1 MPKNRMKNV
10 LVGVN
15 KQINVNRFDKNMVDC
30 HKLMIQFKCIMFNYV
45 LRHDIACSYY
55 SYPIGDI
62 I

>member
-1 MPKNRMKNV
+1 MKNI

-30 HKLMIQFKCIMFNYV
+30 HNLMIQIKCIMFIYV
-45 LRHDIACSYY
+45 LRHDIVCSYY
-55 SYPIGDI
+55 FYPIGDI